1 MVVDIKAD
9 VVDGIHRLAALTE
22 RLGHMREPY
31 LSHASTLRDP
41 SGPRGPSGPSDTLAT
56 MQHETTPP
64 LEINVDLNVDLDVDL
79 NQVERDLRT
88 FFQGEPTLDR
98 VITEYAK
105 ARAQQEISFRDW
117 ARESHL
123 LDSPKKK

>member
-41 SGPRGPSGPSDTLAT
+41 SGPRGPRGPSDTLAT

-79 NQVERDLRT
+79 NQVERDLADVEAALER
-88 FFQGEPTLDR
+88 LDAGTYW
-98 VITEYAK
+98 VD
-105 ARAQQEISFRDW
+105 EISGADLPEELLT
-117 ARESHL
+117 ARPTVRRITSA
-123 LDSPKKK
+123 